1 MGQAMRRTVV
11 LSLIVL
17 SAGPVA
23 AENWPQWRG
32 HGGQGISRET
42 KLPTAWSPGKN
53 VAWKVEVPGRGHS
66 APVVWNDRVFLTTAI
81 EGELVP
87 GAKAVEHVDNGKPF
101 LHPDSV
107 GADRKHTYKVMAFD
121 GGTGKLVWEQIAWEG
136 VPFDN
141 RHRKSSFASPSVA
154 TNGKVVIA
162 YFGSEGV
169 YAYDVN
175 GKPRWTSSVGKVKT
189 LGLGAASSP
198 VIHGSLVILQCD
210 DDSGQDSAVVALDV
224 ATGKERWR
232 TKRPVQVSW
241 STPVLA
247 ASGGR
252 AELVTNGTEWV
263 IAYDPTTGKELWR
276 SKGVE
281 SNAIHTP
288 IVGDDGTVLFTA
300 GFPAKKVI
308 AIRLGG
314 SGDVTG
320 TSQVLWTYNKGTAY
334 VVSPILYEGVVYL
347 VNDRG
352 VMTAL
357 DAKSGEVKYEGGRV
371 PVPASF
377 MGSPIA
383 AEGKILLTS
392 EDGDTFVIRAGATHE
407 VLATNSVG
415 EPVYTTPAISNGRI
429 YIRGERHLFAIA
441 GSGLQA
447 RGSRGSGLYG
457 ESPSSQ

>member
-11 LSLIVL
+11 LLVIVL
-17 SAGPVA
+17 STSRVA

-32 HGGQGISRET
+32 PGGQGISHET
-42 KLPTAWSPGKN
+42 KLPDAWSPGKN
-53 VAWKVEVPGRGHS
+53 IAWQAAVPGRGHS
-66 APVVWNDRVFLTTAI
+66 APVVWNDRVFMTTAI
-81 EGELVP
+81 EGEPVP
-87 GAKAVEHVDNGKPF
+87 GARAVEHMDSGKPF

-107 GADRKHTYKVMAFD
+107 GADRRHTYKVLAFD
-121 GGTGKLVWEQIAWEG
+121 GPTGKLVWEQTAWQG

-154 TNGKVVIA
+154 TDGAVVIA
-162 YFGSEGV
+162 YFGAEGV
-169 YAYDVN
+169 YAYDVD
-175 GKPRWTSSVGKVKT
+175 GKALWKASVGKVKT

-198 VIHGSLVILQCD
+198 ILHGDLVILQCD
-210 DDSGQDSAVVALDV
+210 DDEGKDSAIVALE
-224 ATGKERWR
+224 TRNGKERWR

-241 STPVLA
+241 STPVLVRA
-247 ASGGR
+247 AGR
-252 AELVTNGTEWV
+252 TELVTNGTEWV
-263 IAYDPTTGKELWR
+263 IAYDPATGTELWR
-276 SKGVE
+276 TKGVE

-288 IVGDDGTVLFTA
+288 IVGDGVVIVTA

-308 AIRLGG
+308 AIQPGG
-314 SGDVTG
+314 AGDLTG
-320 TSQVLWTYNKGTAY
+320 TPQILWTYAKGTAY
-334 VVSPILYEGVVYL
+334 VVTPILYQGVVYL

-357 DAKSGEVKYEGGRV
+357 DARTGSVKYEGGRV

-383 AEGKILLTS
+383 ADGKILMTS
-392 EDGDTFVIRAGATHE
+392 EDGDTFVVRAGPKHE
-407 VLATNSVG
+407 VIATNSVG

-441 GSGLQA
+441 SGS
-447 RGSRGSGLYG
+447 
-457 ESPSSQ
+457 